1 MGRTSIPCS
10 NATRD
15 RLVSLK
21 QPHETWDDCLIRLAD
36 STGDPNETKDEKDE
50 IRAELRQLSEQLD
63 AATEDTLTMNA
74 VREAV
79 RIEVR
84 DQFEEFRQ

>member
-10 NATRD
+10 DATRD
-15 RLVSLK
+15 QLVSQK
-21 QPHETWDDCLIRLAD
+21 QADETWDDCLVRLAD
-36 STGDPNETKDEKDE
+36 STGASNETKHEKDE
-50 IRAELRQLSEQLD
+50 ILAELRQLNEQLD
-63 AATEDTLTMNA
+63 TATEDTLTMNA